1 MFLFPSQ
8 KKPNTQETDVKQED
22 IIYQVISVQ
31 PVSMNTQSRP
41 EWGHPQLYV
50 LWWLFTEGLDKIVNY

>member
-8 KKPNTQETDVKQED
+8 KKPNTQETNVKQED

-31 PVSMNTQSRP
+31 LWAWIHRAGQS
-41 EWGHPQLYV
+41 
-50 LWWLFTEGLDKIVNY
+50 EGTLSCMFCDGYLQKG